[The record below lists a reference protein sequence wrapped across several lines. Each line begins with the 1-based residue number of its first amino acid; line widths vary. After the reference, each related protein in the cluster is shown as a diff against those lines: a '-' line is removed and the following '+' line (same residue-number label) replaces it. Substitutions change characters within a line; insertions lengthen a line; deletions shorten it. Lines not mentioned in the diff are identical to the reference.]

1 MSTED
6 TEESIEGLKQ
16 VVRQGKLTTSHDDA
30 SAAPQRQPMRR
41 SQYALGAGDVDLW
54 MGADVPLK
62 TNVRAGVEP
71 NAGNMSDD
79 SPEFSEEEGENDQE
93 ASPVRSEDC
102 SGGIEHTYEPSG
114 SEALV
119 SPPSHMLELTSPL
132 TDTVGMADVKG
143 NMSPWLSPVSPALS
157 FVSTS
162 GDSWMGD
169 VESSEPMLCGD
180 AHLGEVLT
188 SPALA
193 VEGTL
198 WGEMDARG
206 GAISRYKPDDDCEWH
221 TGGGCGRRRI
231 HFVAREGESVGDI
244 VKQVGRELA
253 LLHR

>member
-1 MSTED
+1 MTVQVEWPTKNGTRVRDSMSTED

-114 SEALV
+114 SEA
-119 SPPSHMLELTSPL
+119 SQPPAPNLLPL
-132 TDTVGMADVKG
+132 THACGGVVVAPCRFLSAAHVG
-143 NMSPWLSPVSPALS
+143 AL
-157 FVSTS
+157 
-162 GDSWMGD
+162 W
-169 VESSEPMLCGD
+169 
-180 AHLGEVLT
+180 
-188 SPALA
+188 
-193 VEGTL
+193 
-198 WGEMDARG
+198 WR
-206 GAISRYKPDDDCEWH
+206 WW
-221 TGGGCGRRRI
+221 
-231 HFVAREGESVGDI
+231 
-244 VKQVGRELA
+244 
-253 LLHR
+253 